1 MNLEQATNLAHELA
15 MKLAEDFGDEY
26 FVHKQEDGDPTPP
39 AFWVLDR
46 DSVESDNLDC
56 LDLDPDHYTC
66 FTPTPITVGNKPKG
80 WVVQQN
86 FTDGGGCIWL
96 DKEQMIETLF

>member
-1 MNLEQATNLAHELA
+1 MNLEQATNLAHEMAIDLA
-15 MKLAEDFGDEY
+15 KTFGDTW

-46 DSVESDNLDC
+46 GAIEDIDLDA
-56 LDLDPDHYTC
+56 LDLDPSTYTC
-66 FTPTPITVGNKPKG
+66 FTPTPITIGKVLKG

-86 FTDGGGCIWL
+86 FADGGGCIWL
-96 DKEQMIETLF
+96 DKEQMIESIF